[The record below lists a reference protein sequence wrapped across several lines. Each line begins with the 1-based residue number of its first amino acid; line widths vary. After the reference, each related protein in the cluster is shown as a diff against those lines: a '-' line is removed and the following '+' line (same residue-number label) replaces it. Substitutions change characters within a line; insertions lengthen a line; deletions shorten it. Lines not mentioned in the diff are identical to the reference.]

1 MVCVSEINKSEITIV
16 LNDLIEFMD
25 RNNINSI
32 VRKTDGVAFVN
43 KQPANKPKTKYTTKE
58 LLKMAFD
65 RMADQTDIERQ
76 ARSLILKAMEQL

>member
-58 LLKMAFD
+58 LLNKALFYTSDENAQD
-65 RMADQTDIERQ
+65 RCSRA
-76 ARSLILKAMEQL
+76 LIKRALGQL